1 MDAWMKHN
9 QPRPSDPRFKYVC
22 SNQFEQRKKV
32 RERGL
37 FYFSSQHHQK
47 MSSQTTPIPEPAE
60 LSIINHYAE
69 WSAAR
74 RILYPQYPSN
84 QPPRLQTTWSDTK
97 PYLEV
102 EIGIRNSLLH
112 WENNSNPTIA
122 PILNK
127 YPFLTEWRLER
138 FLLDTDQPTIY
149 KNQLYEILQGKVP
162 YKQSPLTTKLIAG
175 IAISHMQRN
184 IEADRALDQLLN

>member
-1 MDAWMKHN
+1 
-9 QPRPSDPRFKYVC
+9 
-22 SNQFEQRKKV
+22 
-32 RERGL
+32 
-37 FYFSSQHHQK
+37 
-47 MSSQTTPIPEPAE
+47 MSSKTTPIPEPAE

-84 QPPRLQTTWSDTK
+84 QPARLQTTWSDTK

-102 EIGIRNSLLH
+102 EIGIRNSLLE
-112 WENNSNPTIA
+112 WENNCLATTSPLI
-122 PILNK
+122 NK
-127 YPFLTEWRLER
+127 IPFLTEWRLER
-138 FLLDTDQPTIY
+138 FLLDTNHPTIY
-149 KNQLYEILQGKVP
+149 KNQLYEIIQGKVS